1 MSDTTNNKPQ
11 PLVRDLLA
19 LDRTHLAN
27 ERTALSFMRTA
38 LYMVVTGFAIINFY
52 PDKLSSHY
60 TAYALFALGLVIFFL
75 GIFRYFQMKAK
86 ILDHYKE

>member
-1 MSDTTNNKPQ
+1 MSNNQ
-11 PLVRDLLA
+11 PSPILRDLLA

-52 PDKLSSHY
+52 PDQASAHY
-60 TAYALFALGLVIFFL
+60 TAYALFALGLVIFIL
-75 GIFRYFQMKAK
+75 GILRYFQMKAK
-86 ILDHYKE
+86 ILSHYKN